1 MFGQHMFGRHEE
13 GTAVSQQSFYITT
26 PIYYPN
32 DFLHIGH
39 SYTTVAAD
47 AMARYKRLRGY
58 DVMYLT
64 GTDEHGL
71 KIQQRAQQAGKDV
84 HEFLDE
90 IISWIRDLW
99 QRLDISYDD
108 FIRTTEERHTRV
120 VAEMF
125 ERLIDQGD
133 IYLSDYEG
141 WYCTPCESFWSERE
155 LQDGKCP
162 DCGREVQFVREESYF
177 FRMSKYVDRLL
188 QYYDEH
194 PDFIQP
200 ESRKNEMINNFIKP
214 GLKDLCVSRTSFD
227 WGIHVTRDPKHV
239 VYVWL
244 DALTNYITAI
254 GYGSDNPDLRA
265 KFEKYWP
272 ADVHFVGKE
281 IVRFHVIYWPIIL
294 MALGLPLPKKVY
306 GHGFLMMKD
315 GKMSKSKGNVIDPK
329 LLIERY
335 GSDAIRYFLLREIPF
350 GQDGVFTPESLV
362 QRLNYD
368 LANDLG
374 NLIHRTA
381 AMMSKFVD
389 GQVPEPGDRT
399 ELDIELAT
407 LFEATVQAVAEHMES
422 MQFSLALAEIWKVVR
437 RANKY
442 IDEAAPWSLAKQGD
456 TPRLGTVMYNL
467 AETIRGVAVL
477 ISPFLPRAAVSIR
490 EQYSI
495 AAADATWDSIAKF
508 GSLQPGGTV
517 HSASPLF
524 PRLEVESELEQLD
537 ALASGALARAAAMQ
551 AEATGQAAESAA
563 LANSAS
569 ASGPDSGLKG
579 TGAAQSNTA
588 APHADGASDAGDGG
602 KELIGIDVFEQI
614 ELRVGQIEVAEP
626 VPKADKL
633 LRLEVNLGTETRQI
647 VSGIAKYFQPEELV
661 GQKVIVVTNLK
672 PVKLRGVQSNG
683 MILAASEDGVLKL
696 ATVPD
701 GMPNGAIVK

>member
-1 MFGQHMFGRHEE
+1 MAQP
-13 GTAVSQQSFYITT
+13 TYYITT

-47 AMARYKRLRGY
+47 AMARYKRLQGY

-71 KIQQRAQQAGKDV
+71 KIQQRAEQAGQDV
-84 HEFLDE
+84 HQFLDE
-90 IISWIRDLW
+90 IIVWIKDLW
-99 QRLDISYDD
+99 DRLDISYDD
-108 FIRTTEERHTRV
+108 FIRTTEARHTQV
-120 VAEMF
+120 VEALF

-133 IYLSDYEG
+133 IYLSHYEG

-155 LQDGKCP
+155 LNDGNCP

-188 QYYDEH
+188 AFYEEH

-227 WGIHVTRDPKHV
+227 WGIHVKRDPKHV

-244 DALTNYITAI
+244 DALTNYITAL
-254 GYGSDNPDLRA
+254 GYGSDDPQLQA
-265 KFEKYWP
+265 KFKKYWP

-306 GHGFLMMKD
+306 GHGFLMMRD

-329 LLIERY
+329 VLIERY

-374 NLIHRTA
+374 NLVHRTA
-381 AMMSKFVD
+381 AMMNRFVD
-389 GQVPEPGDRT
+389 GVLPTPGQPTDLEN
-399 ELDIELAT
+399 ELSALCEST
-407 LFEATVQAVAEHMES
+407 VAEVERHLDN
-422 MQFSLALAEIWKVVR
+422 MQFSLALGSIWTLVGK
-437 RANKY
+437 ANKY
-442 IDEAAPWSLAKQGD
+442 VDEAAPWALNKQGN
-456 TPRLGTVMYNL
+456 TAQLNTVMYWL
-467 AETIRGVAVL
+467 AETIRYAAVL
-477 ISPFLPRAAVSIR
+477 ITPFLPTTSEKICS
-490 EQYSI
+490 QYGI
-495 AAADATWDSIAKF
+495 PLELATW
-508 GSLQPGGTV
+508 GSLKGFGTGYAPGSTIEQRD
-517 HSASPLF
+517 PLF
-524 PRLEVESELEQLD
+524 PRLDVEVELEEL
-537 ALASGALARAAAMQ
+537 GALSERRVPANKVVAAAPV
-551 AEATGQAAESAA
+551 AET
-563 LANSAS
+563 
-569 ASGPDSGLKG
+569 K
-579 TGAAQSNTA
+579 AQPAKT
-588 APHADGASDAGDGG
+588 DE
-602 KELIGIDVFEQI
+602 KTIIGIDTFEQV
-614 ELRVGQIEVAEP
+614 ELRVGEIKIAEP
-626 VPKADKL
+626 VQGADKL
-633 LRLEVNLGTETRQI
+633 LRLEVNLGAETRQI
-647 VSGIAKYFQPEELV
+647 VSGIAKHFEPTALV

-683 MILAASEDGVLKL
+683 MILAASVEGKL
-696 ATVPD
+696 TLASVPFD
-701 GMPNGAIVK
+701 TPNGAIVK

>member
-1 MFGQHMFGRHEE
+1 LAQP
-13 GTAVSQQSFYITT
+13 TYYITT

-71 KIQQRAQQAGKDV
+71 KIQQRAQQAGQEV
-84 HEFLDE
+84 HQFLDE
-90 IISWIRDLW
+90 IIVWIKDLW
-99 QRLDISYDD
+99 ARLDISYDD
-108 FIRTTEERHTRV
+108 FIRTTETRHTRIV
-120 VAEMF
+120 EVLF
-125 ERLIDQGD
+125 ERLIDQDD
-133 IYLSDYEG
+133 IYLSHYEG

-155 LQDGKCP
+155 LQDGNCP

-188 QYYDEH
+188 AFYEGH

-227 WGIHVTRDPKHV
+227 WGIHVQRDPLHV

-254 GYGSDNPDLRA
+254 GYGSDDPELQA
-265 KFEKYWP
+265 KFERYWP
-272 ADVHFVGKE
+272 ADIHFVGKE

-306 GHGFLMMKD
+306 GHGFLMMRD

-329 LLIERY
+329 LLIDRY

-374 NLIHRTA
+374 NLVHRTA
-381 AMMSKFVD
+381 AMINRFVD
-389 GQVPEPGDRT
+389 GVLPAPGQPT
-399 ELDIELAT
+399 ELEHNLAA
-407 LFEATVQAVAEHMES
+407 LCESTVADVERHLDG
-422 MQFSLALAEIWKVVR
+422 MQFSLALGSIWTLVGK
-437 RANKY
+437 ANKY
-442 IDEAAPWSLAKQGD
+442 VDEAAPWALRKQGE
-456 TPRLGTVMYNL
+456 TERLNTVMYWL
-467 AETIRGVAVL
+467 GETIRYASVLITPFLPKTAERIQVQYGIPPEQATWESLAVFGAGFVPGVAVTQG
-477 ISPFLPRAAVSIR
+477 
-490 EQYSI
+490 E
-495 AAADATWDSIAKF
+495 
-508 GSLQPGGTV
+508 
-517 HSASPLF
+517 PLF
-524 PRLEVESELEQLD
+524 PRLDVEAELEELGTIAER
-537 ALASGALARAAAMQ
+537 ALGGAKVSSPMVDRNGVDSAAPASGKTQ
-551 AEATGQAAESAA
+551 GVV
-563 LANSAS
+563 
-569 ASGPDSGLKG
+569 PDSHSKA
-579 TGAAQSNTA
+579 TSDTTDAKSTA
-588 APHADGASDAGDGG
+588 DDG
-602 KELIGIDVFEQI
+602 KPMIGIDAFEQV
-614 ELRVGQIEVAEP
+614 ELRVGEVEVAEL
-626 VPKADKL
+626 VKGADKL
-633 LRLEVNLGTETRQI
+633 LRLEINLGTETRQV
-647 VSGIAKYFQPEELV
+647 VSGIAKHFEPADLV
-661 GQKVIVVTNLK
+661 GQKVIVVTNLA

-683 MILAASEDGVLKL
+683 MILAASVEGKLTL
-696 ATVPD
+696 ATVPAD
-701 GMPNGAIVK
+701 MPNGAIVK

>member
-1 MFGQHMFGRHEE
+1 MTRP
-13 GTAVSQQSFYITT
+13 TFYITT

-47 AMARYKRLRGY
+47 ALARYKRMRGF

-71 KIQQRAQQAGKDV
+71 KIQQRAEQAGQDV
-84 HEFLDE
+84 HEFLDG
-90 IISWIRDLW
+90 IIAWIKDLW
-99 QRLDISYDD
+99 AKLDISYDD

-120 VAEMF
+120 VEALF

-155 LQDGKCP
+155 LVDGKCP

-188 QYYDEH
+188 AFYDAH

-227 WGIHVTRDPKHV
+227 WGIHVRRDPKHV

-254 GYGSDNPDLRA
+254 GYGSDDPQMQA
-265 KFEKYWP
+265 KFERYWP

-306 GHGFLMMKD
+306 GHGFLMMRD

-329 LLIERY
+329 LLIARY

-374 NLIHRTA
+374 NLVHRSA
-381 AMMSKFVD
+381 AMMHRFV
-389 GQVPEPGDRT
+389 GGAVPASSAFGPLERD
-399 ELDIELAT
+399 LAALCEQT
-407 LFEATVQAVAEHMES
+407 VAEVEQHMDD
-422 MQFSLALAEIWKVVR
+422 MQFSLALGSIWSLIG

-442 IDEAAPWSLAKQGD
+442 IDEAAPWALNKAGERE
-456 TPRLGTVMYNL
+456 RLQTVMYTI
-467 AETIRGVAVL
+467 AEAIRYASVLVA
-477 ISPFLPRAAVSIR
+477 PFLPRTAEQIWA
-490 EQYSI
+490 QYSVEPEQTTWESLRRFGTG
-495 AAADATWDSIAKF
+495 AAGRAVAQRD
-508 GSLQPGGTV
+508 
-517 HSASPLF
+517 PLF
-524 PRLEVESELEQLD
+524 PRLDVEAELE
-537 ALASGALARAAAMQ
+537 ALGALANKGRAPSSGTTAAEPNQPGPSQSAPVAAAKPAAQ
-551 AEATGQAAESAA
+551 NATG
-563 LANSAS
+563 LTP
-569 ASGPDSGLKG
+569 SGGP
-579 TGAAQSNTA
+579 
-588 APHADGASDAGDGG
+588 PEVGG
-602 KELIGIDVFEQI
+602 KPRIGIDVFDQV
-614 ELRVGQIEVAEP
+614 ELRVGQVELAER
-626 VPKADKL
+626 VPGADKL
-633 LRLEVNLGTETRQI
+633 LRLMVNLGAETRQI
-647 VSGIAKYFQPEELV
+647 VSGIAQHFQPEALV

-672 PVKLRGVQSNG
+672 PVKLRGVESNG
-683 MILAASEDGVLKL
+683 MILAASHEGTLKL
-696 ATVPD
+696 ATVPPE
-701 GMPNGAIVK
+701 MPNGAIVK